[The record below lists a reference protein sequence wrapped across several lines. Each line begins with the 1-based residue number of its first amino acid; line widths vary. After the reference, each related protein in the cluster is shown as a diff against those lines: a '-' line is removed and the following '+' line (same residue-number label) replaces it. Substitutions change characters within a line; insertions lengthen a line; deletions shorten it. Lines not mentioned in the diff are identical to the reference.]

1 MNQYG
6 FAEFLRP
13 VWTFCSIFTIQAVFR
28 TERLDAICFLSLVS
42 LIVLFVWRR
51 IMNMFSSFFVKK
63 RVLYTGIFK
72 VWCLG
77 NNLREKYAFTF
88 IQHSRSMYW
97 LISTHAYNPEASKFP
112 LLLGRFQGNDPSY
125 KMGRVCFSSGTN
137 RPLAPLTRAQ
147 DIRVCCVKWVNVPN
161 HSTEHVAAWDM
172 VSKGI
177 SIRFTIKDGEQ
188 TVQFRQRLTIN
199 SSAWTLIIKKPSRS
213 VSSQRNLNRVFLN
226 SDQLKGLFEDTRN
239 SHRLLALL

>member
-1 MNQYG
+1 
-6 FAEFLRP
+6 
-13 VWTFCSIFTIQAVFR
+13 
-28 TERLDAICFLSLVS
+28 
-42 LIVLFVWRR
+42 
-51 IMNMFSSFFVKK
+51 
-63 RVLYTGIFK
+63 
-72 VWCLG
+72 
-77 NNLREKYAFTF
+77 
-88 IQHSRSMYW
+88 MYW
-97 LISTHAYNPEASKFP
+97 LISTQGYNPEASKFP
-112 LLLGRFQGNDPSY
+112 LLLGRFHENDPSY
-125 KMGRVCFSSGTN
+125 KMGRFSSGTN

-213 VSSQRNLNRVFLN
+213 SKLSTEFEQSVSEFWSTQEP
-226 SDQLKGLFEDTRN
+226 FEDTSILSSSITLN
-239 SHRLLALL
+239 SLKRELFLWCKLSSQNSS